1 MTETLLVEI
10 LTEELP
16 PKALRALGAAFADGL
31 TRRLGALDLL
41 EPESRPTGYA
51 TPRRLAVTISRV
63 REKGPDKKVEV
74 KGPYVTTALDRSGKP
89 TPALEGFCR
98 KHGIDPTA
106 LVRAADAKGEYFV
119 CRLSERGNSLEAV
132 LAQAVE
138 EALRDLPVPKMMRW
152 GAGEEEF
159 VRPVHGVVLLHGARV
174 VEGTVMGLPSGRVT
188 RGHRFL
194 GESVL
199 EIPHAEAYAERLAAR
214 GYVVAS
220 FDERRSRIE
229 ALLKAAADG
238 LNPDMDDAL
247 LDEVTAL
254 VEYPVVYVGN
264 FDPAFLAVPQE
275 CLILSMKQHQ
285 KYFPLLDPGTGRL
298 QPRFLIVSNLQV
310 DDASEIVHGNER
322 VLRARLADAK
332 FFYDQDRKSRLDAR
346 VPRLAD
352 VVYHNRLGSQL
363 ERVLRI
369 QKLAGM
375 IAAQL
380 HADHRLAER
389 AAYLSKADLLTD
401 MVGEFPELQ
410 GIMGMHYARH
420 DGEPEAVAR
429 AIEAHYHPRFANDT
443 LPEDDVS
450 IAVALADKLDS
461 LVGIFGIGLA
471 PTGDKDP
478 YALRRHA
485 LGVLRIL
492 IERSLPLDLK
502 HLLAAAHGQFPPERL
517 ASSVVADV
525 FEFMLERLRHY
536 LRGQGYGAGE
546 VEAVVSQQ
554 PSRIDR
560 VVPRIQAVQAF
571 RRLPEAESLAAAN
584 KRIQNILKKADA
596 EAAQPNPSLMQEP
609 AEKQLHQATGELMPR
624 VRSLI
629 ENGDYT
635 RALCTLAQVK
645 PHVDA
650 FFDQVLVM
658 TEEPLIRANRL
669 ALLRYLAS
677 MMNQVADISKLAS

>member
-16 PKALRALGAAFADGL
+16 PKALRALGEAFAEGL
-31 TRRLGALDLL
+31 ARRLGELDLL
-41 EPESRPTGYA
+41 EPDSRAIGYA
-51 TPRRLAVTISRV
+51 TPRRLAVAISRV
-63 REKGPDKKVEV
+63 REKAPDKAVEV
-74 KGPYVTTALDRSGKP
+74 KGPYVATALDSTGRP
-89 TPALEGFCR
+89 TQALLGFCR
-98 KHGIDPTA
+98 KHGVEPEA
-106 LVRAADAKGEYFV
+106 LARATDAKGEHFV
-119 CRLSERGNSLEAV
+119 CRKSESGSTLAAV
-132 LAQAVE
+132 LATAVE
-138 EALRDLPVPKMMRW
+138 ETAARLPVPKMMRW

-159 VRPVHGVVLLHGARV
+159 VRPVHGVILLHGEQAIQ
-174 VEGTVMGLPSGRVT
+174 GTVLGVASGRAT

-194 GESVL
+194 GEGRL

-214 GYVVAS
+214 GCVIAS
-220 FDERRSRIE
+220 FDERRGRIE
-229 ALLKAAADG
+229 ALLMEAAG
-238 LNPDMDDAL
+238 PLRPDMDEAL

-254 VEYPVVYVGN
+254 VEYPAVYAGS

-298 QPRFLIVSNLQV
+298 QPRFLIVSNLRV
-310 DDASEIVHGNER
+310 DDPREIIHGNER

-332 FFYDQDRKSRLDAR
+332 FFYDQDRRIRLEAR
-346 VPRLAD
+346 VPRLAE

-369 QKLAGM
+369 QKLAGK
-375 IAAQL
+375 IAEAL
-380 HADHRLAER
+380 RADRSLAER

-410 GIMGMHYARH
+410 GVMGMHYARH

-443 LPEDDVS
+443 LPEDPVA
-450 IAVALADKLDS
+450 IAVALADKLDA
-461 LVGIFGIGLA
+461 LIGIFGIGLA
-471 PTGDKDP
+471 PSGDKDP

-485 LGVLRIL
+485 LGVLRLL
-492 IERSLPLDLK
+492 IERNLPIDLRA
-502 HLLAAAHGQFPPERL
+502 LLADAREAFAPGIIAAGVE
-517 ASSVVADV
+517 AEV

-536 LRGQGYGAGE
+536 LRGQGYEADE
-546 VEAVVSQQ
+546 VEAVVSQR

-560 VVPRIQAVQAF
+560 VMPRIQAVRAF
-571 RRLPEAESLAAAN
+571 RRLPEAESLATAN

-596 EAAQPNPSLMQEP
+596 EDWAPEASLLREP
-609 AEKQLHQATGELMPR
+609 AEKQLYLATRELAPR
-624 VRSLI
+624 VEALMQR
-629 ENGDYT
+629 GDYT
-635 RALCTLAQVK
+635 QALAALAGIKPQV
-645 PHVDA
+645 DT

-658 TEEPLIRANRL
+658 AEEPSIRSNRL
-669 ALLRYLAS
+669 ALLRQLAGV
-677 MMNQVADISKLAS
+677 MNQVADISKLAA